1 MLLFT
6 VPPVDHTKPGHAQ
19 GCAVFIDGDGV
30 RDGIRA
36 AAVGIK
42 VNKRPDVPF
51 LAEPISGIV
60 VMCGVQADIP
70 DRDVRVKS
78 PEFPEG
84 DNGAYAVMPP
94 GVQETDMQRQI
105 DTVLCIVGAEHV
117 KGVAEIKDFFITV
130 PSPVCIGVREMTF
143 AGTMADAVFHTVTD
157 FMPVRGSMGMDAGAV
172 TGKRKAI
179 LGDEA
184 VCEGREDGG
193 KAEKVLEPFLIM
205 EREILMFQGV
215 SSQPVRNAG
224 MPVGKLFPFAGLFRR
239 LSIFMFG
246 EKIFPAAAPG
256 FSGLGPEPV
265 HQVKIR
271 TRRREGVGVTADQ
284 DSSQAVGFQ
293 FPEPG
298 GQAGEAGHY
307 HKDKG
312 ADDLDLVFGRPAN
325 RGIKSG
331 KVFHY
336 RVQIQ

>member
-1 MLLFT
+1 MLLSA
-6 VPPVDHTKPGHAQ
+6 VAPVNHTETGHAQ
-19 GCAVFIDGDGV
+19 GSAVFINGDGV

-36 AAVGIK
+36 APVT
-42 VNKRPDVPF
+42 VEVDEWSDHPF
-51 LAEPISGIV
+51 PTEAISGIV
-60 VMCGVQADIP
+60 VMCNVQADIP
-70 DRDVRVKS
+70 DRDVRVKC
-78 PEFPEG
+78 PEFTEG
-84 DNGAYAVMPP
+84 NNGAYAVVTP
-94 GVQETDMQRQI
+94 GVQETDMRGQI
-105 DTVLCIVGAEHV
+105 DTVSCIMGAEHV
-117 KGVAEIKDFFITV
+117 KGVVEIKDFLIAV
-130 PSPVCIGVREMTF
+130 PSPVCIGIREMPFT
-143 AGTMADAVFHTVTD
+143 GTVADAVFHTVTD
-157 FMPVRGSMGMDAGAV
+157 FMPVRGSMGMDAGTVA
-172 TGKRKAI
+172 GK
-179 LGDEA
+179 GEA
-184 VCEGREDGG
+184 VRRDEPVCERREDGG
-193 KAEKVLEPFLIM
+193 KAKKVLEPFLIM

-224 MPVGKLFPFAGLFRR
+224 MPVGKLLPSAGFFRR

-271 TRRREGVGVTADQ
+271 TRRQEGVRVTADQ
-284 DSSQAVGFQ
+284 DSRQAVGFQ

-298 GQAGEAGHY
+298 GQAGEAEHY

-312 ADDLDLVFGRPAN
+312 ADDLDLVFGRPAD

>member
-6 VPPVDHTKPGHAQ
+6 VAPVDHTETGHAQ
-19 GCAVFIDGDGV
+19 RGAVPINGDGV

-36 AAVGIK
+36 SPVRVK
-42 VNKRPDVPF
+42 VNERPDLPF
-51 LAEPISGIV
+51 PAESISGIV

-84 DNGAYAVMPP
+84 DNGTYAVIAP
-94 GVQETDMQRQI
+94 GVQETDMQGQI
-105 DTVLCIVGAEHV
+105 DTVSCIMGAEHV
-117 KGVAEIKDFFITV
+117 KGVAEIKDFLITV
-130 PSPVCIGVREMTF
+130 PSPVCIGVREMPFT
-143 AGTMADAVFHTVTD
+143 GTVADAVFHTVTD

-172 TGKRKAI
+172 TGK
-179 LGDEA
+179 GEA
-184 VCEGREDGG
+184 VRRDKPVCEGRENGG

-224 MPVGKLFPFAGLFRR
+224 MPVGKLLPSAGFFRR

-246 EKIFPAAAPG
+246 EKIFPADALG

-271 TRRREGVGVTADQ
+271 TQWRERVRVTADQ
-284 DSSQAVGFQ
+284 DSRQAVSFQ

-298 GQAGEAGHY
+298 GQAGETEHY